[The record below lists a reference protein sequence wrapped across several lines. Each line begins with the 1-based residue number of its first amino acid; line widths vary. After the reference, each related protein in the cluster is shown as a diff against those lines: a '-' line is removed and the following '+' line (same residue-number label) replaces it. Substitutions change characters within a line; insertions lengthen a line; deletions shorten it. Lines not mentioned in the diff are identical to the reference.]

1 MRFVDK
7 ERGDGYTLLIL
18 KYYEKVWKN
27 MNWLNKLERKIG
39 RFAIPNLIIWLLG
52 AYVIGFVLNM
62 MYPEAISIL
71 SFHPYLIFQGQV
83 WRLVTWIFQPTN
95 TNIFWLLISLMF
107 YYQLG
112 MNLERVWGTFRF
124 NVYLVGG
131 MLFTVVGSLL
141 FYGIVY
147 MIFGVDVAAT
157 ASSLMSSFVST
168 YYVNMS
174 LYLAF
179 AVMYPNLQVLIY
191 FIIPVKVKWMAI
203 VYVVIMV
210 YDIFSVSQAYG
221 AYYGTGMGILVAFIM
236 LVVNVMSLLNFVVFY
251 LSSKDMKRYAPK
263 EVKRRQEFKRQMAEP
278 RPGSGISRHKC
289 AVCGRTELSN
299 PELEFRFCS
308 KCEGNFEYC
317 QDHLFTHEHVHRS

>member
-1 MRFVDK
+1 
-7 ERGDGYTLLIL
+7 
-18 KYYEKVWKN
+18 

-62 MYPEAISIL
+62 MYPEAVSFL

-147 MIFGVDVAAT
+147 MIFDVDVAVT
-157 ASSLMSSFVST
+157 TSSLMSSFVST

-203 VYVVIMV
+203 VYVVIML